1 MAANRRQIGETMRI
15 LVLGVL
21 LLAMGGCAAA
31 GTEERQQWDAA
42 LWALGS
48 AMVQFGNQIQVEQQ
62 RQRQAQQ
69 SMPRQIMCQNV
80 GGLLSCTTY

>member
-1 MAANRRQIGETMRI
+1 MRI

-48 AMVQFGNQIQVEQQ
+48 AMVQFGNQQMEAERL
-62 RQRQAQQ
+62 RQWQLQQ
-69 SMPRQIMCQNV
+69 SMPRQAICQNV
-80 GGLLSCTTY
+80 GGTLSCTAY